1 MSALGTFIQHC
12 TENFNQA
19 NYVKK
24 KKRKEIKGIQ
34 IGKKETKLLF
44 AEDVIMYLEHP
55 KESTTTTI

>member
-24 KKRKEIKGIQ
+24 KKEKKRNKRYPDRKERNKTSICRGRDHVFR
-34 IGKKETKLLF
+34 T
-44 AEDVIMYLEHP
+44 
-55 KESTTTTI
+55 S